1 MVFLTGGTGLLG
13 IRLLFDFISKGQE
26 VRALKRSSSNLDF
39 VKKAFLF
46 YDPKDGSKK
55 FDQVNWCEGDVL
67 DVVSLRNGMEAC
79 DEVYHAAA
87 LVSFHKKNREEMLE
101 TNIQGTANVVNLALE
116 MDVKKFCHISS
127 IAALGRVNNSK
138 PLTENDLW
146 TDEGNPS
153 YYSISK
159 YYSEMEVWRGIEEGL
174 NAVILCPS
182 LIMGAG
188 RPDISSGKIYSTVW
202 NGLKVVG
209 PSLNSIIDARSI
221 SFAASELMEKEIWKE
236 RFILSAHDLLAKDL
250 FKGVA
255 DSLGKKA
262 PSKVLKISTIKW
274 ASRILGILAKIGIE
288 PKVSQEMV
296 AGSLLN
302 VRYDNSKLSKFIDI
316 EYPSVEETV
325 HYYGKYYKDLMG
337 N

>member
-13 IRLLFDFISKGQE
+13 IRLLFDFISNGQE
-26 VRALKRSSSNLDF
+26 VRALRRPSSNLDI

-46 YDPKDGSKK
+46 YDPKDGNRK
-55 FDQVNWCEGDVL
+55 FEKVHWCEGDVL
-67 DVVSLRNGMEAC
+67 DLVSLRNGMESC
-79 DEVYHAAA
+79 DEIYHAAA
-87 LVSFHKKNREEMLE
+87 LVSFHKKDRETMLE

-116 MDVKKFCHISS
+116 LDIKKFCHISS
-127 IAALGRVNNSK
+127 IAALGRTNNAK
-138 PLTENDLW
+138 PLNENDLW

-153 YYSISK
+153 HYSISK

-202 NGLKVVG
+202 NGLKAVG
-209 PSLNSIIDARSI
+209 PNLNSIIDARSI
-221 SFAASELMEKEIWKE
+221 SFAASLLMEKEIWKE

-262 PSKVLKISTIKW
+262 PSKILKISTIKW
-274 ASRILGILAKIGIE
+274 ASRVLGILARIGIE
-288 PKVSQEMV
+288 LKVSQEML
-296 AGSLLN
+296 AGALLDF
-302 VRYDNSKLSKFIDI
+302 RYDNSKLSKFIDI
-316 EYPSVEETV
+316 EYPGFEETIN
-325 HYYGKYYKDLMG
+325 YYGKYYKDLLG